1 MDVSEIL
8 KLLAT
13 LSIGLDDIDVTNPDD
28 SDVVVFM
35 RFINLA
41 YFELLQATISE
52 SPIVVNLNEQLDCTN
67 GVLSTTS
74 EPIFI
79 PKVIYNISTNSPLTG
94 ALEED
99 ILKFD
104 PGLKKTGLPLKW
116 YYANGVIN
124 VYPLTTSTV
133 IPIPPNTIGG
143 GFGVRYIPQPIP
155 LVYNSPSSD
164 ILIPSLYQ
172 QILAD
177 GASYYVFQSETGFK
191 DQNKM
196 LSAQAR
202 WEDGKKK
209 LFSYMKNI
217 SGKKILSTYSSV

>member
-1 MDVSEIL
+1 MNVSEIL
-8 KLLAT
+8 NLLAT
-13 LSIGLDDIDVTNPDD
+13 LSIGLDDIDVTNPND

-67 GVLSTTS
+67 GVLAATAA
-74 EPIFI
+74 PIFI
-79 PKVIYNISTNSPLTG
+79 PKVIYNISTNYPLLG

-99 ILKFD
+99 ILKVD
-104 PGLKKTGLPLKW
+104 PGLKITGTPQKW
-116 YYANGVIN
+116 YQANGVIN
-124 VYPLTTSTV
+124 VYPLTTSLV
-133 IPIPPNTIGG
+133 NAGG
-143 GFGVRYIPQPIP
+143 GFGIRYIPQPFP
-155 LVYNSPSSD
+155 LLYNSPSSD

-217 SGKKILSTYSSV
+217 SGKKILSTYSPI

>member
-13 LSIGLDDIDVTNPDD
+13 LSIGLDDIDVDNPDD
-28 SDVVVFM
+28 GDVVVFM

-52 SPIVVNLNEQLDCTN
+52 SPTVVNLNDQLDCTN

-74 EPIFI
+74 QPIFI
-79 PKVIYNISTNSPLTG
+79 PKVIYNISTNSPLVG

-99 ILKFD
+99 ILKVD
-104 PGLKKTGLPLKW
+104 PGLKKTGIPQKW

-124 VYPLTTSTV
+124 VYPLTTSLVST
-133 IPIPPNTIGG
+133 GG
-143 GFGVRYIPQPIP
+143 GFGVRYIGRPFP
-155 LVYNSPSSD
+155 LLYNSPSTD

-172 QILAD
+172 QVLAD

-217 SGKKILSTYSSV
+217 SGKKILSTYSPV

>member
-124 VYPLTTSTV
+124 VYPLTTSLV
-133 IPIPPNTIGG
+133 SAGG
-143 GFGVRYIPQPIP
+143 GFGVRYIAQPFP
-155 LVYNSPSSD
+155 LLYNSPSTD

-172 QILAD
+172 QVLAD

>member
-79 PKVIYNISTNSPLTG
+79 PTS
-94 ALEED
+94 
-99 ILKFD
+99 
-104 PGLKKTGLPLKW
+104 LP
-116 YYANGVIN
+116 N
-124 VYPLTTSTV
+124 
-133 IPIPPNTIGG
+133 
-143 GFGVRYIPQPIP
+143 
-155 LVYNSPSSD
+155 
-164 ILIPSLYQ
+164 
-172 QILAD
+172 
-177 GASYYVFQSETGFK
+177 
-191 DQNKM
+191 
-196 LSAQAR
+196 
-202 WEDGKKK
+202 
-209 LFSYMKNI
+209 
-217 SGKKILSTYSSV
+217 